1 MPELTSTTGGA
12 VDRRGFLARVLAGAG
27 LALSY
32 GLLGAYALAY
42 LFPPRARGGAAR
54 LFVGRRPDFAPGS
67 ARPFVDQK
75 GRTLLILAGEAA
87 LEAFDTRCPHL
98 GCKVHWEADKQR
110 FFCPC
115 HNGVFDR
122 TGVAIAGPPADAGQS
137 LARVPLDVDAAS
149 GNVFLRGE
157 EA

>member
-1 MPELTSTTGGA
+1 VTRDGTAGVE
-12 VDRRGFLARVLAGAG
+12 RRGFLARVLMGAG

-32 GLLGAYALAY
+32 GLFGAYAIAY
-42 LFPPRARGGAAR
+42 LFPPRARARAQR
-54 LFVGRRPDFAPGS
+54 LFVGRRADFAAGS
-67 ARPFVDQK
+67 ARPFIDQK
-75 GRTLLILAGEAA
+75 GRTLLILASDTG

-98 GCKVHWEADKQR
+98 GCKVHWEPEHAR

-122 TGVAIAGPPADAGQS
+122 AGVATGGPPADAGQS
-137 LARVPLDVDAAS
+137 LTRVPLDVDLAS